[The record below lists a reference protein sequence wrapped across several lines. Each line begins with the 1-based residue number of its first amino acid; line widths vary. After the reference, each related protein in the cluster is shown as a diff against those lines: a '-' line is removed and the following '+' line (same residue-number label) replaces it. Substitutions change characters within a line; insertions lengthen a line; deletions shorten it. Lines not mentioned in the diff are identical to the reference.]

1 MPPRRPEDPV
11 DPEDRADQDTHEAPG
26 DAGTSGE
33 DEAEREPWEPH
44 AGRDDPPHG
53 TEAGSAGDE
62 ADHPPPRRPLAR
74 RLRRSSDPR
83 SPRGRER
90 LADGA
95 PRTEGGPAVWDP
107 RTGAWARPD
116 ELRPVF
122 TPPDRRGRG
131 GGLRTAIIGGL
142 IGALVASAATFGIVQ
157 ATTEGTT
164 ERIVERRLSD
174 PITAGS
180 DSGDSIVAIAERARP
195 WVVNINV
202 ETRRPG
208 LFGNQLQQGTGSG
221 VILRSDGHIITNA
234 HVVQGAEGVRVTLAN
249 GDDLP
254 AEVVGA
260 DPDTDVAVIKVDRSG
275 LPTAVLGT
283 AGDLKV
289 GELTVAIG
297 SPLGLRQSVTAGII
311 SALGRTVDRPEQPPL
326 VDMIQTDAAI
336 TQGNSG
342 GALLDGNGA
351 LIGINTAIA
360 ASPDVGAEGIA
371 FAIPVDIVEEVAEE
385 LIATGRATH
394 PWLGIVGG
402 NIDAETARQFGIGQ
416 GARVIE
422 VVSGSPADEAGLR
435 RGDIIVGFDDETITS
450 MDELVVE
457 IRRRGVDATVPLEV
471 VRDGETL
478 ELEATLADRP
488 ENL

>member
-1 MPPRRPEDPV
+1 MPHRRSEDAVDHDDRTDQGPPETLHDTGDPQER
-11 DPEDRADQDTHEAPG
+11 DAERGIWESIRDAARPGKNREAPV
-26 DAGTSGE
+26 
-33 DEAEREPWEPH
+33 R
-44 AGRDDPPHG
+44 
-53 TEAGSAGDE
+53 
-62 ADHPPPRRPLAR
+62 
-74 RLRRSSDPR
+74 
-83 SPRGRER
+83 
-90 LADGA
+90 GA
-95 PRTEGGPAVWDP
+95 PRAEGEPATWDP
-107 RTGAWARPD
+107 RTGAWVRPD

-122 TPPDRRGRG
+122 GAPDRRGRS

-157 ATTEGTT
+157 ATGGTS
-164 ERIVERRLSD
+164 ERVVERRLSD
-174 PITAGS
+174 PVAAEDGS
-180 DSGDSIVAIAERARP
+180 GESVVAIAERARP

-208 LFGNQLQQGTGSG
+208 LFGNQLRQGTGSG
-221 VILRSDGHIITNA
+221 VILRSDGHIVTNA
-234 HVVQGAEGVRVTLAN
+234 HVVQGAESVRVTLAN
-249 GDDLP
+249 GEELSAD
-254 AEVVGA
+254 VVGA
-260 DPDTDVAVIKVDRSG
+260 DTDTDVAVVKVDRTG
-275 LPTAVLGT
+275 LPAAVLGT

-297 SPLGLRQSVTAGII
+297 SPLGLRQSVTAGIV
-311 SALGRTVDRPEQPPL
+311 SALGRTVDRPEQQAPL

-360 ASPDVGAEGIA
+360 ASPNVGAEGIA
-371 FAIPVDIVEEVAEE
+371 FAIPVDIVQEVAEE
-385 LIATGRATH
+385 LIETGQATH

-422 VVSGSPADEAGLR
+422 VVSGSPADDAGLEQ
-435 RGDIIVGFDDETITS
+435 GDVIVGFDGETITS

-457 IRRRGVDATVPLEV
+457 IRRREVGATVPLEV
-471 VRDGETL
+471 VRGEQTL

-488 ENL
+488 DNL